1 MPRYEFEIG
10 GKVYEVDAERMPSG
24 AQLRALAAK
33 MGGASAARKPARPE
47 DFMDPQPAAPEGSAL
62 GRFAS
67 GAWEMLNPVTAV
79 TGLATAAANPWDT
92 GKALIGAQLEQGGK
106 AVDAF
111 REGRYSEAA
120 GHAGAAALPVLGP
133 IAANIG
139 EGIAENGDIAGGLGR
154 ATGIAAPI
162 LGARAAVSK
171 ANAVGAKTGAAV
183 KALLDPGAATVDAVR
198 WALKQGVPVDAAT
211 ATGNRVVRGAKAA
224 ADSSLGG
231 AVTGSKAAKMRAESM
246 AKLGRKLAKDADPS
260 GMATAETAGASV
272 ADAIEGVVRKSA
284 GEQSDA
290 YARAFEKADP
300 VVDLASKRAALK
312 PVLDRL
318 MKKKELTGQLMGD
331 EGRAAVALDALVNG
345 PDAAPLSAVD
355 AALGDVK
362 AMARGAAMPELRTS
376 GQGAAAAAV
385 REIEDAVQ
393 AAAKDA
399 GIWDDLRAGRDAT
412 IAKWTAAETLDK
424 LKAEPVGTFRALTQ
438 SGDAA
443 IDKLREVKALAPGEM
458 PRIGRAYLEGLM
470 DMATAEGGFG
480 RESKLWAEWA
490 KLGDETKKV
499 IYPDAELRA
508 SLDRFFL
515 VGKKMAENPNPSGS
529 ALVAQV
535 PGQVAL
541 TFVNPAASA
550 ATVLTG
556 SVLSKALNSPTVA
569 RLLTQAMETPA
580 TAPAAKSLR
589 ARLAVALKKYA
600 PAAAPTVGQAV
611 DRTRPAPA
619 SP

>member
-1 MPRYEFEIG
+1 MPRRYEFEIG
-10 GKVYEVDAERMPSG
+10 GKVYEVEADRMPSG
-24 AQLRALAAK
+24 AQMRAIAAR
-33 MGGASAARKPARPE
+33 MGGGERKPARPE

-79 TGLATAAANPWDT
+79 TGLASAAASPWET

-183 KALLDPGAATVDAVR
+183 KAALDPGAATVDAVR

-231 AVTGSKAAKMRAESM
+231 AVAGSKAAKMRAESM

-272 ADAIEGVVRKSA
+272 ADAIEGVVRTSA

-556 SVLSKALNSPTVA
+556 AVLSKALNSPTVA